1 MKLEYFKNI
10 LKQYGEE
17 ERIILINDIQEI
29 LNEYHLSKTITT
41 TFDELKKL
49 NLQADF
55 LIFVKKYKANDFDR
69 TIELDEVIDKHKN
82 YINLDFECNENKIE
96 IFLFNLK

>member
-1 MKLEYFKNI
+1 MKLEYFENI
-10 LKQYGEE
+10 LNHYDEE
-17 ERIILINDIQEI
+17 LKLTLLNDIQEI
-29 LNEYHLSKTITT
+29 LNEYHLSKTINT
-41 TFDELKKL
+41 TFDELETL

-55 LIFVKKYKANDFDR
+55 LIFVKKYKANDFDK
-69 TIELDEVIDKHKN
+69 TIELDEVIDKHEN